1 MKKFGLKGKLM
12 LLAIL
17 PTLII
22 TIVFGVATAIRMD
35 NAMTSSYKTSLRT
48 AACSV
53 RNILQEI
60 DDGTYHVEGDA
71 LWLGPTDLSYV
82 NTVLDELYEQT
93 QMYSTII
100 INDTR
105 MLTSVK
111 NNGERA
117 VGTQIDPGIAS
128 KVMGGEEHLATG
140 VVVGGKKC
148 VVCYVPLYQPKTD
161 EVIGAVFTGM
171 DQSTMESQIRTTIIS
186 IIAIGIGIMALVIVF
201 AIIFSSRLARVII
214 ASQRVC
220 LDLADGNF
228 SREEVSMGTK
238 RKDELGEM
246 ARGVNTVKLKVG
258 EAIVGIRDN
267 IDMLL
272 KDADGLTKTATTT
285 SDTMGDLSNAVTG
298 IADGATSQAQE
309 VTTAADHVSDI
320 LAKMEMVNQNVDST
334 EENTIEMTKASKS
347 VIDTFSHLISDI
359 ESSISNL
366 DVIVEKMEAVANAVN
381 DVTVA
386 ADDINGIA
394 EQTNLLSLN
403 ASIEAARAGEA
414 GQGFAVVAGEIRQ
427 LADQSRQSSDKI
439 NQIMGNLKIET
450 AEAVEMVRELN
461 DIMDRQK
468 ASSSESRDSIEGLV
482 ENIEQ
487 TKNMVT
493 DIKNSSDE
501 VKDLCASL
509 NDNVSNLSAISEE
522 NAASSQETAAS
533 VEQISNAV
541 YEVSDMSDELKK
553 LSNHL
558 AELIDFFKI

>member
-1 MKKFGLKGKLM
+1 MKKFGLKGKLL

-22 TIVFGVATAIRMD
+22 TIVFGIAIAIRM
-35 NAMTSSYKTSLRT
+35 NSAMTSSYKTSLRT

-60 DDGTYHVEGDA
+60 DDGTYHVEDDA
-71 LWLGPTDLSYV
+71 LWLGPTDLTYV

-117 VGTQIDPGIAS
+117 VGTQIDPAIVS
-128 KVMGGEEHLATG
+128 KVMGGEEYVATG
-140 VVVGGKKC
+140 VIVGGKKC
-148 VVCYVPLYQPKTD
+148 VVCYIPLYQPGTD
-161 EVIGAVFTGM
+161 EVVGSVFTGM
-171 DQSTMESQIRTTIIS
+171 EEAEMERQIRNTIIS
-186 IIAIGIGIMALVIVF
+186 VIAIGLGIMALIVIF
-201 AIIFSSRLARVII
+201 AIIFSNSLAKVIM

-220 LDLADGNF
+220 LDLAEGDF
-228 SREEVSMGTK
+228 SRDSISVGTK
-238 RKDELGEM
+238 RKDELGDM
-246 ARGVNTVKLKVG
+246 ARGVNTVKSKVG
-258 EAIVGIRDN
+258 EAIIGVRDN

-272 KDADGLTKTATTT
+272 KDADGLTKTANTT
-285 SDTMGDLSNAVTG
+285 SDTMSDLSNAVTG

-320 LAKMEMVNQNVDST
+320 LTKMEMVNQNVDST
-334 EENTIEMTKASKS
+334 EENTIEMTKASRS
-347 VIDTFSHLISDI
+347 VIDSFSHLISDI
-359 ESSISNL
+359 EFSISNL
-366 DVIVEKMEAVANAVN
+366 DVIVQKMEAVANAVN

-427 LADQSRQSSDKI
+427 LADQSRESSDKI
-439 NQIMGNLKIET
+439 NQIMGNLKVET
-450 AEAVEMVRELN
+450 AEAVEMVKELN
-461 DIMDRQK
+461 AIMDRQK
-468 ASSSESRDSIEGLV
+468 ASSSESRSSIEGLV

-487 TKNMVT
+487 TKNMVS
-493 DIKNSSDE
+493 DIKSSSDE
-501 VKDLCASL
+501 VKLLCASL

-541 YEVSDMSDELKK
+541 YEVSDMSDELKQ